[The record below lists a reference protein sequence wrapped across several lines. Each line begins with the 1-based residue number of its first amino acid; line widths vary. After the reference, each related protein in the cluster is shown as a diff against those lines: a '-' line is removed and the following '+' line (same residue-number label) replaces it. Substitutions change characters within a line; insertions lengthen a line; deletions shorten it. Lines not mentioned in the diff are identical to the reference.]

1 MKTTKNEA
9 ANLDT
14 KCWIVD
20 LFNADSPDTTLQR
33 KNGEKWSCNA
43 IKLSTMQ
50 IFHDFSNQ
58 SGTR

>member
-33 KNGEKWSCNA
+33 KKWRKLVVQCNK
-43 IKLSTMQ
+43 IK
-50 IFHDFSNQ
+50 HNADFP
-58 SGTR
+58 